1 MPYSVQ
7 RKFFISILVLSIGLV
22 AASLVAFAMMQWS
35 HRIRNITTLKVVGVG
50 VYKDANFTLLVT
62 EIDWGVVEAG
72 ETKDFSVYIKNESN
86 VPLSLAMRTESWEPA
101 NASSF
106 VSLAWDYSEE
116 LIPVDS
122 SVPMTFTLSVDSAI
136 SGITSFSFTIV
147 IIGSG

>member
-1 MPYSVQ
+1 MSYSVQ

-22 AASLVAFAMMQWS
+22 AASLGAFAMMQWS
-35 HRIRNITTLKVVGVG
+35 QRIRNVATLKVVGVG

-72 ETKDFSVYIKNESN
+72 ETKNFSAYIKNESN
-86 VPLSLAMRTESWEPA
+86 VPLSLAMSTEGWQPA

-106 VSLAWDYSEE
+106 ISLSWNYRGE
-116 LIPVDS
+116 LIPVGG
-122 SVPMTFTLSVDSAI
+122 SVPVTLTLRVDSAI
-136 SGITSFSFTIV
+136 SGIADFSFTIV

>member
-35 HRIRNITTLKVVGVG
+35 HRIRNVATLKVVGVS
-50 VYKDANFTLLVT
+50 VYKDVNLTILLT
-62 EIDWGVVEAG
+62 EIDWGVVESG
-72 ETKDFSVYIKNESN
+72 ETRDFSAYIKNESN

-106 VSLAWDYSEE
+106 IGLAWDYSGG
-116 LIPVDS
+116 LIPVDG
-122 SVPMTFTLSVDSAI
+122 SVPVTFSLSVDSAI